1 MNWTELNEKFQRTAG
16 RDKKIFNDQC
26 KEVEKNK
33 TMEKTRELFKKTGAI
48 KGIIHARISTIK
60 DRNTKNIKEAKE
72 IKKWQEY
79 TEELYKKKS

>member
-1 MNWTELNEKFQRTAG
+1 MQSFREQYEEIRSSSMTNAKKQREK
-16 RDKKIFNDQC
+16 KK
-26 KEVEKNK
+26 KR
-33 TMEKTRELFKKTGAI
+33 MEKTRELLKKTGDI

-79 TEELYKKKS
+79 TELYM

>member
-1 MNWTELNEKFQRTAG
+1 
-16 RDKKIFNDQC
+16 
-26 KEVEKNK
+26 
-33 TMEKTRELFKKTGAI
+33 MEKTRELLKKTGDI

-79 TEELYKKKS
+79 TELYM

>member
-1 MNWTELNEKFQRTAG
+1 MQRSRG
-16 RDKKIFNDQC
+16 KK
-26 KEVEKNK
+26 KKK
-33 TMEKTRELFKKTGAI
+33 RMEKTRELLKKTGDI

-79 TEELYKKKS
+79 TELYM

>member
-1 MNWTELNEKFQRTAG
+1 MQRSRG
-16 RDKKIFNDQC
+16 KK
-26 KEVEKNK
+26 KR
-33 TMEKTRELFKKTGAI
+33 MEKTRELLKKTGDI

-79 TEELYKKKS
+79 TELYM

>member
-1 MNWTELNEKFQRTAG
+1 MQRSRG
-16 RDKKIFNDQC
+16 KK
-26 KEVEKNK
+26 KKR
-33 TMEKTRELFKKTGAI
+33 MEKTRELLKKTGDI

-79 TEELYKKKS
+79 TELYM